1 MSFLLSLLCCG
12 SVNEDDRN
20 KREAQRRTLT
30 PTQTQIQ
37 KALVNNKGD
46 SSDKQTKPTKDVKR
60 QDYKKPQTEVSDA
73 KESSLDSNEDEDET
87 ISNEENPSSPPT
99 SRSNGQTSQQQKLES
114 LNNPIAGISS
124 DQDIPQFD
132 EERLLEEDI
141 DLTRIQTDQAVS
153 SSGWL
158 LEKRPESL
166 RGRKTLILDLDETLV
181 HSSFKY
187 VRQSDFVIPVE
198 IDNQSHNVFVIKRP
212 GVDKFLQK
220 CGELFEVVVF
230 TASVSRYGDPLLDVL
245 DKSKSIHHRL
255 FRESC
260 FNYQGNYIKNLSQ
273 IGRPLNDLI
282 IIDNSPASYIF
293 HPQHSVPI
301 SSWFSDTHDNE
312 LSDLLPFLED
322 LSKQTVSD
330 VALVLDVSL

>member
-20 KREAQRRTLT
+20 KREVQRRTLT

-37 KALVNNKGD
+37 KALVNKGEN
-46 SSDKQTKPTKDVKR
+46 SDNQKKNAKDVKS
-60 QDYKKPQTEVSDA
+60 QDYKKPQAEVSDA
-73 KESSLDSNEDEDET
+73 KESSVDSNEDEDET
-87 ISNEENPSSPPT
+87 ISNEPNPVPKPDD
-99 SRSNGQTSQQQKLES
+99 QISQQQKLELS
-114 LNNPIAGISS
+114 NNPIAGISS

-158 LEKRPESL
+158 LEKQPESL

-198 IDNQSHNVFVIKRP
+198 IDNQAHNVFVIKRP
-212 GVDKFLQK
+212 GVDKFLEK
-220 CGELFEVVVF
+220 CGQLFEVVVF

-245 DKSKSIHHRL
+245 DRSKAIHHRL

-322 LSKQTVSD
+322 LSKQSVSD